1 MADSEDYQR
10 FNDVR
15 IPVNIED
22 EMRTSY
28 LDYAMSVIIGR
39 ALPDVRDGLKPV
51 HRRILYGMY
60 EQGNTAG
67 RAYKKSA
74 RIVGDV
80 MGKYHPHGDQSI
92 YDSVVRMAQDFSMRY
107 RLVDGQGNFGSIDG
121 DNPAAMRYTE
131 VRLTRLAEELMRDD
145 IDKETID
152 WQPNYDGNEREPS
165 VLPAKYPNLLVNGS
179 SGIAVG
185 MATNIPPHNLGE
197 VIDACLMMI
206 DNPRSTVAELM
217 TVLPGPDFPTA
228 GFIHGYEGIKQ
239 AYETGRGIIQVRAR
253 TIIEE
258 SKKQDKQQIVVTQIP
273 YMTNKARLLEK
284 IAELVKDKRIEGIS
298 DLRDESDRDGI
309 RVVIELKRG
318 ELAEVVLNHLYKN
331 TQMQTTFG
339 IIFLAIVNNKPEVMD
354 LATIIRNFIEHRK
367 EIVVRRTRF
376 ELRKAQERAHILE
389 GLVKALDVLD
399 ELIALIRASATPG
412 EAKSDM
418 ISRWQFSDVQ
428 AQAILD
434 MRLQRLTGLERDKII
449 NEYNEILAVIGRLKE
464 ILASERLVLEII
476 SGELRGIREAY
487 GDKRRTE
494 IIAESLD
501 ISIEDMIADEDM
513 VITVSRG
520 GYIKR
525 SPLSLYRAQRRGG
538 KGRIGMQTKEEDI
551 VEHLFVASAHSY
563 VMVFTDRGRL
573 YWIKVHALPEVGP
586 NARGKAIVN
595 LLSVEPNESVRALL
609 TVKDFTEAKY
619 VVMTTRAGRIK
630 KTPLAAFSNVRT
642 TGIIAIDINE
652 GDDLYA
658 VKLANDHNE
667 VFIGTHNGMAI
678 RFHLSDVRQMGRG
691 AAGVKAITLRN
702 EDHVVEMDILP
713 ESPEGRVRA
722 DRNAALAV
730 ASEDLELD
738 GEVTEIEPLDVAES
752 VEPEAAAEISEPS
765 DEEEEAL
772 IVEADE
778 SVGQILTVT
787 ERGFGKRTPISAYR
801 LTRRGAMGVTNIRVN
816 EKNGKVAGI
825 AYVFADEQLL
835 LITEQGM
842 LIRVACSD
850 IRSIGR
856 TTQGVRIINIDEDD
870 RVVGAV
876 KVIDRGEDEPLPD
889 DAEAAALE
897 SSADGDEGVLSAD
910 AIVDEEPLPAEP
922 PPDDDDLIH

>member
-1 MADSEDYQR
+1 MSDSDYQN
-10 FNDVR
+10 FNDQK

-22 EMRTSY
+22 EMRKSY

-80 MGKYHPHGDQSI
+80 MGKYHPHGDSAI
-92 YDSVVRMAQDFSMRY
+92 YDSVVRMAQEFSMRY
-107 RLVDGQGNFGSIDG
+107 MLVDGQGNFGSLDG

-145 IDKETID
+145 IDKETVD
-152 WQPNYDGNEREPS
+152 WVPNYDGTEREPA

-206 DNPRSTVAELM
+206 NNPKVTVKELM
-217 TVLPGPDFPTA
+217 TVIPGPDFPTA
-228 GFIHGYEGIKQ
+228 GFIHGIDGIRQ

-253 TIIEE
+253 AIIEE
-258 SKKQDKQQIVVTQIP
+258 SKKQDKQQIVVTEVP
-273 YMTNKARLLEK
+273 YMTNKARLQEK

-298 DLRDESDRDGI
+298 DLRDESDREGI

-318 ELAEVVLNHLYKN
+318 EIPEVVLNNLYSM

-354 LATIIRNFIEHRK
+354 LPTIIRHFIEHRK
-367 EIVVRRTRF
+367 EIVVRRTRYD
-376 ELRKAQERAHILE
+376 LRKAEERAHILE
-389 GLVKALDVLD
+389 GLVKALDHLD
-399 ELIALIRASATPG
+399 QVIALIRGSKTPP
-412 EAKSDM
+412 EAKEGLVSKFE
-418 ISRWQFSDVQ
+418 FSEVQ

-449 NEYNEILAVIGRLKE
+449 AEYQDVLALIAKLRE
-464 ILASERLVLEII
+464 ILASEHLVLEII
-476 SGELRGIREAY
+476 SNELTEIKAQY

-494 IIAESLD
+494 IIAESSD

-563 VMVFTDRGRL
+563 VLVFTDKGRL
-573 YWIKVHALPEVGP
+573 YWIKVHQIPEVAS

-595 LLSVEPNESVRALL
+595 LLQVEQGENVRALL

-619 VVMTTRAGRIK
+619 VVMATRAGKIK
-630 KTPLAAFSNVRT
+630 KTELDAFSNVRT

-658 VKLANDHNE
+658 VRLSDGNSE
-667 VFIGTHNGMAI
+667 IFVGTHGGRAI
-678 RFHLSDVRQMGRG
+678 RFHESDVRPMGRG
-691 AAGVKAITLRN
+691 AAGVKAISLRAG
-702 EDHVVEMDILP
+702 DHVVEMDVLP
-713 ESPEGRVRA
+713 ASNEVPAPEE
-722 DRNAALAV
+722 AV
-730 ASEDLELD
+730 AAEEGAAVEEVVEETESE
-738 GEVTEIEPLDVAES
+738 
-752 VEPEAAAEISEPS
+752 S
-765 DEEEEAL
+765 DEEVIAN
-772 IVEADE
+772 DTR
-778 SVGQILTVT
+778 GQMLTVT
-787 ERGFGKRTPISAYR
+787 EKGFGKRTPVSMYR
-801 LTRRGAMGVTNIRVN
+801 LQSRGGMGVTNIKMT

-825 AYVFADEQLL
+825 AHVVGDEQIL

-842 LIRVACSD
+842 IIRTNVAD
-850 IRSIGR
+850 LRPMGRS
-856 TTQGVRIINIDEDD
+856 TQGVRVINLDEND
-870 RVVGAV
+870 RVVAAV
-876 KVIDRGEDEPLPD
+876 KVVSESDAPESDVSEGEDPETTSPD
-889 DAEAAALE
+889 D
-897 SSADGDEGVLSAD
+897 
-910 AIVDEEPLPAEP
+910 EP
-922 PPDDDDLIH
+922 IQ